1 MSDFGR
7 LYRYE
12 LKKLLTKKI
21 NAITLAICLSIC
33 VFTAVI
39 GTFNADKIDM
49 GYGRALDGRAIDT
62 QLLNEMIDGYR
73 KIPAGLDK
81 YILSEEYQTYARPYS
96 PIFNYVLG
104 HSNMSKSDILNW
116 DGDESK
122 LYRQSEEKRRY
133 RYDEYKLKPG
143 EIEYWEKQV
152 AEKGEPVVFHYAD
165 GWNEVLTEHVSIAF
179 ILMFGVTICLA
190 GIFSDENNRRTDALI
205 LSSRHGRTKIYW
217 AKVCAGISLT
227 VLCVVIT
234 SALTMPISLIAFG
247 IDGFSA
253 DIDLIYPYPG
263 NLTVG
268 KMLIIAEFCILAATV
283 FCGVFAMLLS
293 LCLHNSTAS
302 LGSSAA
308 ILTLGAML
316 YMAPKNRILG
326 QISGVLPGA
335 FISQWKFMDIRLMEL
350 FGHYFTC
357 YEYVPVLYLIFD
369 ILIIVAGKF
378 IYEKMQIKSR

>member
-1 MSDFGR
+1 MSDFSR

-33 VFTAVI
+33 FFTAVI

-49 GYGRALDGRAIDT
+49 GYGRALDGQAIDT

-116 DGDESK
+116 DGDESE

-152 AEKGEPVVFHYAD
+152 AEKGEPVVFRYAD
-165 GWNEVLTEHVSIAF
+165 GWNDILTEHVSIAF

-217 AKVCAGISLT
+217 AKVWAGISLT

-335 FISQWKFMDIRLMEL
+335 FISQWKFMDIRLVEL
-350 FGHYFTC
+350 FGHYFTS